1 MTNEQIDLLLNRILS
16 GNLIFFYN
24 DQEYQLRCPTPQL
37 KYQSCVL
44 YNDILSDE
52 KYNTWIKEEN
62 MNRMMILLG
71 IWDKDSDKMI
81 TSLEKKIEDLKLKL
95 YESLKRPDQF
105 KINKRAIKESRL
117 SLNKLNN
124 IKANFRNNTLEGYAE
139 SVKSEFIIYHTIYKD
154 DKRLFPKPFSN
165 KDNDV
170 SYSLFNSLVQEIYK
184 HATTIEGMKE
194 LARSGQWRAYW
205 NCSKENIFPKTVTE
219 WTDDQRLLVS
229 FSRMYDNVYE
239 HPEAPDQKVIEDDD
253 VLDGWF
259 IYQKNKREKQ
269 KKQDSF
275 SKAGN
280 NGSARNM
287 ARAQEIFLTPN
298 QDQSVEDIMNL
309 NDINGKMKIRE
320 RSNFLKGKGEVK
332 EADLPDVQIEL
343 ANQRAEMMR
352 SRKR

>member
-16 GNLIFFYN
+16 GNLIFFYD

-37 KYQSCVL
+37 KYQSCIL

-71 IWDKDSDKMI
+71 IWDKDSHKMI
-81 TSLEKKIEDLKLKL
+81 STLEKKIEDLKLKL
-95 YESLKRPDQF
+95 YESLRRPDQF

-139 SVKSEFIIYHTIYKD
+139 SIKSEFIIYHTIYKD
-154 DKRLFPKPFSN
+154 DKRLFPKPFAN

-184 HATTIEGMKE
+184 HSTTMEDMKQ

-205 NCSKENIFPKTVTE
+205 NCSKENIFPKTATE
-219 WTDDQRLLVS
+219 WTDDQRLLVG
-229 FSRMYDNVYE
+229 FSKMYDNVYE

-259 IYQKNKREKQ
+259 IYQKKKRERE
-269 KKQDSF
+269 KKENKSNKSF
-275 SKAGN
+275 QS
-280 NGSARNM
+280 GSSRNM
-287 ARAQEIFLTPN
+287 DKAQEVFLTPN
-298 QDQSVEDIMNL
+298 EDQSIEEIIDL
-309 NDINGKMKIRE
+309 NDVGSRIKIRE
-320 RSNFLKGKGEVK
+320 KMNFIKNKGEVK
-332 EADLPDVQIEL
+332 ESELPDVQIEL